1 MRIRKPF
8 HHFWYTLRKPG
19 VSIFIVAGALI
30 IFLTFLTTNNA
41 LEIAISGLASIF
53 IGIGVNNFTTQETH
67 YTDELQLQKNHE
79 RSLKLLELL
88 QLRMKAAHRHL
99 YFNHTEYLEDDLD
112 ELDQLL
118 DMLKQLLEP
127 QEHLQ

>member
-8 HHFWYTLRKPG
+8 RHFWYTLRKPG
-19 VSIFIVAGALI
+19 VIIFIVIGALI

-41 LEIAISGLASIF
+41 LEIAISGLASVF

-67 YTDELQLQKNHE
+67 YTDELQVQKNHA

-112 ELDQLL
+112 ELDRLL

-127 QEHLQ
+127 EEHLQ